1 MSTPATGGPEV
12 PGEKKGL
19 SKLVTRM
26 RSVLKRSDGSKRLSF
41 SSRPSAGLTALKAT
55 AEAAQPEVEPTK
67 VPEGATKVL
76 RSQIDTER
84 AKKLAERFALTVEPF
99 PARPEKESYRI
110 EKPIRMR
117 IHRTCHVC
125 DTTFGSNKVCAKC
138 EHVRCKQCP
147 RYPVKKDKKP
157 EDKGKAKEGA
167 AAVVGG
173 IEVDTYYGLREQIQL
188 TKPNPKPGAQPLV
201 RKKPMQR
208 VRRTCHECQ
217 TLYAAGVKI
226 CSNCGHVRCTDCP
239 RDPAKKKKYPDGYPG
254 DAWSSDTS
262 HPVKYSCHKCNK
274 VFPAVPHP
282 DSPEGIALAQSDT
295 EPLICVRCKHPRCS
309 ECPRAPPSRV
319 EPAPDPDVLKSVEAK
334 LAALNL
340 TTVEA

>member
-1 MSTPATGGPEV
+1 MSTPARAGPEV

-26 RSVLKRSDGSKRLSF
+26 RSVLKRSNGSNRLSF
-41 SSRPSAGLTALKAT
+41 SSKPSAGLSALNAT
-55 AEAAQPEVEPTK
+55 AEAATPIVEPTK

-76 RSQIDTER
+76 RSQIDIER
-84 AKKLAERFALTVEPF
+84 ARKLAERFALTIEPF

-117 IHRTCHVC
+117 IHRSCHVC
-125 DTTFGSNKVCAKC
+125 DTTFGSNKACAKC

-147 RYPVKKDKKP
+147 RYPVKKEKKP
-157 EDKGKAKEGA
+157 EDKGKGKEGA
-167 AAVVGG
+167 TAVGA
-173 IEVDTYYGLREQIQL
+173 IEVDTYYGLREQLPL
-188 TKPNPKPGAQPLV
+188 TKPSNKPGAQPLV

-217 TLYAAGVKI
+217 TLFAAGVKT
-226 CSNCGHVRCTDCP
+226 CSNCDHVRCTDCP

-262 HPVKYSCHKCNK
+262 RPVKYSCHKCNK

-282 DSPEGIALAQSDT
+282 DSPEGIALAQSDS
-295 EPLICVRCKHPRCS
+295 EPLVCVRCQHPRCS

-319 EPAPDPDVLKSVEAK
+319 EPAPDPDVLKSVETK
-334 LAALNL
+334 LAALNV
-340 TTVEA
+340 TAVEA

>member
-1 MSTPATGGPEV
+1 
-12 PGEKKGL
+12 
-19 SKLVTRM
+19 
-26 RSVLKRSDGSKRLSF
+26 
-41 SSRPSAGLTALKAT
+41 
-55 AEAAQPEVEPTK
+55 
-67 VPEGATKVL
+67 VL

-84 AKKLAERFALTVEPF
+84 ARKLAERFALTVEPF
-99 PARPEKESYRI
+99 PSRPEKESYRI

-173 IEVDTYYGLREQIQL
+173 IEVDTYYGLREQLQL
-188 TKPNPKPGAQPLV
+188 TKPSQKPGAQPLV

-239 RDPAKKKKYPDGYPG
+239 RDPYVLHLSPFSLLTYYSAKKKKYPDGYPG

-282 DSPEGIALAQSDT
+282 DSPEGIALAQSDA

-334 LAALNL
+334 LAALNV